1 MAVDRHVAD
10 RVSPQVQRQQWP
22 NCSQFFLIVP
32 ILFAGMFRHEQVDCM
47 ERLLTTQ
54 DLADVT
60 GLAVQTIYNRHSNG
74 GSLPACLNLGG
85 RLRFRQCDVDTWL
98 DTHYEKHQPKSV
110 TAGCSETTPRR
121 PGRPT
126 KAEQVARRAGKIAS
140 NLRTLH

>member
-1 MAVDRHVAD
+1 
-10 RVSPQVQRQQWP
+10 
-22 NCSQFFLIVP
+22 
-32 ILFAGMFRHEQVDCM
+32 MFRHEQVDCM

-85 RLRFRQCDVDTWL
+85 RLRFRQCDVDAWL
-98 DTHYEKHQPKSV
+98 DAHYEKHQPESV
-110 TAGCSETTPRR
+110 VTGDSETLPRR

-140 NLRTLH
+140 NLRTVH